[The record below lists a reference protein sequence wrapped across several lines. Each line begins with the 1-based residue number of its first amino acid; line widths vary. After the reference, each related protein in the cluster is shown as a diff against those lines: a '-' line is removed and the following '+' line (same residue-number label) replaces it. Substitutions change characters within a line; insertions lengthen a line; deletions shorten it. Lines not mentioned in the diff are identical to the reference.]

1 MTAQNKHLFL
11 VVLLVQD
18 LFSATRSCF
27 LNMILDFLA
36 SLLINATSVKD
47 RCDTIPRE
55 LVLFFGIS
63 FAWFSFCLQGAQ
75 LVDS

>member
-18 LFSATRSCF
+18 LFAATQSCF

-47 RCDTIPRE
+47 RCDTIPRDS
-55 LVLFFGIS
+55 VLFLGGS
-63 FAWFSFCLQGAQ
+63 FAWFGFCL
-75 LVDS
+75 